1 MRKVTIFAT
10 TCLFTFCQVKSQLMF
25 EVPEQ
30 LGQSTIRIIVTKD
43 NKKFIGTGFIFLL
56 SYGSN
61 SKKVI
66 ITNKH
71 VVENINK
78 TTLIFTEAQDEGPI
92 YGKNIE
98 VTFDTSQI
106 KWRFHPDNNVD
117 LAALDLSTLPS
128 NPEMHNKKWYI
139 RWLDESL
146 IPSNEQWET
155 FSYNEK
161 ILMYGYPNGLIDQYN
176 NLPVLRSGVTA
187 SQPKLNFNNKEEFLT
202 DIHNFGGSS
211 GSPIFIVKD
220 KLQQL
225 ESKPGSF
232 TFGIMENY
240 SLLGIHFAGQT
251 LNLNTGKSEII
262 YYDTLEEESKQVIR
276 VPLNIGHAIKSF
288 KILDFKTVLF
298 N

>member
-1 MRKVTIFAT
+1 MRKVTILVTLCIF
-10 TCLFTFCQVKSQLMF
+10 LFNQIKAQIMF

-30 LGQSTIRIIVTKD
+30 LGQSTIRIIVTKE
-43 NKKFIGTGFIFLL
+43 NKKFVGTGFIFLL
-56 SYGSN
+56 SNGPI

-71 VVENINK
+71 VVENIDK
-78 TTLIFTEAQDEGPI
+78 TTFIFTEAQDERPI
-92 YGKNIE
+92 YGSNIE

-106 KWRFHPDNNVD
+106 KWKFHPDSNVD
-117 LAALDLSTLPS
+117 LAALDLATLS
-128 NPEMHNKKWYI
+128 LKPEMQNKKWFI
-139 RWLDESL
+139 RWLDEAL
-146 IPSNEQWET
+146 IPTSDQWKT
-155 FSYNEK
+155 YSYNEK

-211 GSPIFIVKD
+211 GSPIFIVKV
-220 KLQQL
+220 KLEQL

-232 TFGIMENY
+232 TIGNMEDY

-251 LNLNTGKSEII
+251 LNLNTGRSEII
-262 YYDTLEEESKQVIR
+262 YYDTLEEESNQVIR
-276 VPLNIGHAIKSF
+276 IPLNIGHAIKSF
-288 KILDFKTVLF
+288 KILDFKNILF